1 MVKNLPAMRETWV
14 QSWVRKIPWRREWQP
29 TPVFLPGESP
39 WTEEPGELQS
49 MGSQRV
55 RHDWATNPFT
65 FSIYVMKQEQDKFR
79 FMGDDRQ
86 QYTPGWCYFS
96 YFMLQYSIKG
106 TWTFW
111 TFLISLFTFG
121 CTGSSLLQWTF
132 SSCSEWASHCG
143 GLSRWEARAVALGL
157 SSCAHR
163 LSCGEACGILLDQ
176 WSKPWPLH

>member
-1 MVKNLPAMRETWV
+1 MALCRCWTRCALLVEDQHRLQQVIHDHQSGSCVLVHTLVPHMVKNLPAMRETWV
-14 QSWVRKIPWRREWQP
+14 QSWVRKIPWRRKWQP

-65 FSIYVMKQEQDKFR
+65 FSIHVMKQEQDKFR
-79 FMGDDRQ
+79 FMWDDRQ
-86 QYTPGWCYFS
+86 QYTPEWCYFS

-111 TFLISLFTFG
+111 TFFISLFTFG
-121 CTGSSLLQWTF
+121 CTGSSLLQVDF
-132 SSCSEWASHCG
+132 
-143 GLSRWEARAVALGL
+143 L
-157 SSCAHR
+157 
-163 LSCGEACGILLDQ
+163 
-176 WSKPWPLH
+176 